1 MAAPA
6 QQEWLGGTIRTL
18 RRADRDVL
26 QILEQ
31 SRRDIE
37 LMFKEIE
44 KRPGIGALIRREQLL
59 LVKRNLQ
66 REQAKIWTRL
76 GDVIQARRLEAAVRA
91 IDLARRTDASLLQSL
106 GKSQGE
112 EIAKAIADAER
123 DTAERSIDRMVSRV
137 NGDSYIPLSEKVYR
151 SKVSINSRIDRMVNS
166 ALARGLSA
174 KEFAGEIR
182 DYINPN
188 TPGGLRYASMRLART
203 EINNAA
209 HAVAI
214 DSVQGKP
221 WVSGM
226 KWHLSSSHPRVD
238 VCNNLAS
245 GGHNGLGVYPKDQ
258 VPAKPHPHC
267 LCFVTPETPT
277 DDEFLD
283 HLLGGQYN
291 DYLEKYS
298 PGISK
303 RLGGLTAPPAPAS
316 PPAPVKAHRA
326 AKATPAKKTP
336 AKAVL
341 TQPQKIAAAKAH
353 VDAITAKLP
362 IGNGIQATTK
372 ATLNKQSRLTP
383 TVVTRLREIRMGT
396 QKDLVDL
403 GHPQAVAGYW
413 PDERRMSVFGSIFT
427 PAGDRVAEKSVRTGW
442 WSQCVGSG
450 ASSTI
455 SHEFGHHVHNMML
468 NATTWQRQTFWDIV
482 AKELQL
488 PSPGSGS
495 GQIVSLWVRTN
506 TKTIKTAV
514 SEYATTNDSEFLA
527 EIWAEFSTNPNARP
541 HIKAIGEAM
550 QKLAEESA

>member
-1 MAAPA
+1 MTAPA
-6 QQEWLGGTIRTL
+6 DQEWLGGTIRTL

-26 QILEQ
+26 KILEQ

-37 LMFKEIE
+37 RMFKELE

-76 GDVIQARRLEAAVRA
+76 GDVIQARRLEAAARA
-91 IDLARRTDASLLQSL
+91 TDLHQQTDVGLLQKL

-151 SKVSINSRIDRMVNS
+151 SKVSINSRIDKMVNS

-214 DSVQGKP
+214 DAVQGKP
-221 WVSGM
+221 WVTGM
-226 KWHLSSSHPRVD
+226 KWHLSGSHPRVD
-238 VCNNLAS
+238 VCNSLAS
-245 GGHNGLGVYPKDQ
+245 GGRKGSGVYPTDQ

-267 LCFVTPETPT
+267 LCFVTPETPS
-277 DDEFLD
+277 DDEFTD
-283 HLLGGQYN
+283 NLLGGQYN

-298 PGISK
+298 PGISG
-303 RLGGLTAPPAPAS
+303 RLGGMTAPPAPVNLVPS
-316 PPAPVKAHRA
+316 LAPKV
-326 AKATPAKKTP
+326 AKVPSKVTMAE
-336 AKAVL
+336 
-341 TQPQKIAAAKAH
+341 AH
-353 VDAITAKLP
+353 VDRITANMPTK
-362 IGNGIQATTK
+362 NGIRTATKMALT
-372 ATLNKQSRLTP
+372 NQSRLTP
-383 TVVTRLREIRMGT
+383 NVMLRLREIRMGT
-396 QKDLVDL
+396 PKDLADL
-403 GHPQAVAGYW
+403 GHPNAVAGYW
-413 PDERRMSVFGSIFT
+413 PSEQRMSLFESIFT
-427 PAGDRVAEKSVRTGW
+427 SAGDLTAERAINIGW

-450 ASSTI
+450 ATSTI
-455 SHEFGHHVHNMML
+455 AHEYGHHVHRML
-468 NATTWQRQTFWDIV
+468 REAGMTRKREFWDLV
-482 AKELQL
+482 ARELHL
-488 PSPGSGS
+488 PSPGTGRDSE
-495 GQIVSLWVRTN
+495 VSLWVQAHARTV
-506 TKTIKTAV
+506 KLRV
-514 SEYATTNDSEFLA
+514 SEYGTTNAQELLA

-541 HIKAIGEAM
+541 YIKSIGEAM
-550 QKLAEESA
+550 QELSEEFA

>member
-1 MAAPA
+1 MTAPA
-6 QQEWLGGTIRTL
+6 DQEWLGGTIRTL

-26 QILEQ
+26 RILEQ

-37 LMFKEIE
+37 RMFKELE

-76 GDVIQARRLEAAVRA
+76 GDVIQARRLEAAARA
-91 IDLARRTDASLLQSL
+91 IDLARQTDANLLEKL
-106 GKSQGE
+106 GKAQGD

-123 DTAERSIDRMVSRV
+123 DTAERAIDRMVSRV

-221 WVSGM
+221 WVTGM

-238 VCNNLAS
+238 VCNSLAS
-245 GGHNGLGVYPKDQ
+245 GGRKGLGIYPTDQ

-267 LCFVTPETPT
+267 LCFVTPETP
-277 DDEFLD
+277 DEDRFLD
-283 HLLGGQYN
+283 DLLGGQYN
-291 DYLEKYS
+291 EYLEKYS
-298 PGISK
+298 PGISG
-303 RLGGLTAPPAPAS
+303 RLGGMTAPPAPVKL
-316 PPAPVKAHRA
+316 APSLAPKV
-326 AKATPAKKTP
+326 AKVPSKVALAET
-336 AKAVL
+336 
-341 TQPQKIAAAKAH
+341 H
-353 VDAITAKLP
+353 VDTITAWMP
-362 IGNGIQATTK
+362 TRNGIRTATK
-372 ATLNKQSRLTP
+372 MALNKQSRLTP
-383 TVVTRLREIRMGT
+383 TVMTRLRDIRLGT
-396 QKDLVDL
+396 PTDMAEL
-403 GHPQAVAGYW
+403 GSPNAVAGYW
-413 PDERRMSVFGSIFT
+413 PSEQRISIFESVYT
-427 PAGDRVAEKSVRTGW
+427 AAGDKTAENAIRTGW

-455 SHEFGHHVHNMML
+455 SHEFGHHVHNML
-468 NATTWQRQTFWDIV
+468 KQHVGGFGRKREFWDLV
-482 AKELQL
+482 ARELNL
-488 PSPGSGS
+488 PSPGSGRDDA
-495 GQIVSLWVRTN
+495 VSLWVTAHAR
-506 TKTIKTAV
+506 TIKRSV
-514 SEYATTNDSEFLA
+514 SEYGTTNSSELLA

-541 HIKAIGEAM
+541 HIKAIGQALLE
-550 QKLAEESA
+550 LAEEWA